1 MIELSARILPWAAVV
16 LAAIL
21 ALLGVLFIASPKKAF
36 SLSGH
41 EQAALPAIMGGRYL
55 GLAALIIG
63 LLAFGD
69 RIALA
74 LAFSIGAGFGF
85 FDAWATAKVGGK
97 LASHLGAG
105 LVSAALAVGFYLQTP
120 LLK

>member
-1 MIELSARILPWAAVV
+1 MIEISAGILPWAAVV

-21 ALLGVLFIASPKKAF
+21 ALLGVLFIASPNKAF

-55 GLAALIIG
+55 GLAALILG
-63 LLAFGD
+63 LLVLRD
-69 RIALA
+69 NLALA
-74 LAFSIGAGFGF
+74 LAFSIGAAFGF

-97 LASHLGAG
+97 LAPHLGAG
-105 LVSAALAVGFYLQTP
+105 LVSAALAVGFFLQTP
-120 LLK
+120 SV